1 MPLDKLIEI
10 LHNEGCSLVLEDR
23 QGTVRL
29 FHKKGVRDLEY
40 LLAHEPGTL
49 SGATVADK
57 VVGKAAAGM
66 MAYGG
71 VSEVYADT
79 MSRKAVPLLEANGVR
94 HSCGQMVEGIVI
106 PQGDTRCPLERI
118 VAPAA
123 TAAETVELLRRH
135 FAEMGNARRR
145 TPPQP

>member
-10 LHNEGCSLVLEDR
+10 LHREGCSLVLEDR

-29 FHKKGVRDLEY
+29 FHKRGVRDLEY
-40 LLAHEPGTL
+40 LLGHEPGTL
-49 SGATVADK
+49 RGATVADK

-71 VSEVYADT
+71 VREVYADT
-79 MSRKAVPLLEANGVR
+79 MSLKAVPLLDASGVR
-94 HSCGQMVEGIVI
+94 HSCGQMVAGIVI

-118 VAPAA
+118 VAPAT

-135 FAEMGNARRR
+135 FEEMSDTRRNA
-145 TPPQP
+145 TPQP